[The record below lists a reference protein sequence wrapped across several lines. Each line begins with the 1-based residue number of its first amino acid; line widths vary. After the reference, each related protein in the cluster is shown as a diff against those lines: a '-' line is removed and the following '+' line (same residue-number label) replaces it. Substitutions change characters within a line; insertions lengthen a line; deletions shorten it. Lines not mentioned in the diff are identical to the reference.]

1 MSSIAITGLLHHKT
15 VLSLKSRE
23 NIINAKLLRGLLNI
37 RNKINLN
44 TLIKSIY
51 KVFYP
56 TLNVLYLS
64 YIECG
69 IKNRIPARKEHCD
82 IHRP

>member
-56 TLNVLYLS
+56 TLNVIIFVIYRVWDKKPNTSKKGAL
-64 YIECG
+64 
-69 IKNRIPARKEHCD
+69 
-82 IHRP
+82 